1 MQRLSYPTEA
11 VLSKKIARNRL
22 VLSFKDC
29 PRKPLGRR
37 PIVTCVCQFSA
48 RRHIRNSLTHARTV
62 IMRNR
67 AESRVKKPSYNSHVP
82 QFCQS
87 LPPWGTYT
95 YDVHTKGTYYCP
107 LHTYTT
113 SAKFSDLLT
122 PSPLATYRNQP
133 MFSLLSALWEPPPT
147 LPVRTSYKYG
157 PLLTK

>member
-11 VLSKKIARNRL
+11 VLSKKITRNRL

-87 LPPWGTYT
+87 LPLGGPTHMTSILRG
-95 YDVHTKGTYYCP
+95 HTTV
-107 LHTYTT
+107 HTYTT

-147 LPVRTSYKYG
+147 LPVRTSHKYG